1 MSRRARW
8 PRSVRART
16 TLVATGVVAVAL
28 GIAAIGLFWL
38 ISNRLVAAER
48 ASAVLRARDIA
59 GLAEA
64 AQLPTSLAFPGEATG
79 VAQVVD
85 RAGRVIASTSNL
97 EGEPPIATTVLEPGQ
112 VRSDIIGGLPFA
124 GDARF
129 VVASAAATTPTGLV
143 TVYTASSLETAE
155 QTLAAIGIA
164 MALGYPALLLVV
176 ALSASRAIGRA
187 LAPVEAIRAEVADI
201 GEHGLDRRVPEPGSG
216 DEIDRLAGTMN
227 TMLARLE
234 QSSSRQRR
242 FVADASHE
250 LRSPVAS
257 LRTVLEVASAHPET
271 ATLRATVDD
280 ALADTHRLE
289 VLVADLLT
297 LARLDDAGA
306 GLQLRPVDL
315 VETCRTSIP
324 ATATV
329 EVRRQPPREAWVTGD
344 ALVVRR
350 AVTNLVEN
358 ALRHARAK
366 VQVTIERDDRCWV
379 LRVDDD
385 GDGIA
390 SEDRERVFERFV
402 RLDDARSRD
411 EGGSGLGLAIVA
423 EIAEI
428 LGGEVEITDS
438 PLGGARF
445 SLALPAAEAPPK
457 LGAAPSRNR

>member
-1 MSRRARW
+1 
-8 PRSVRART
+8 
-16 TLVATGVVAVAL
+16 VATGVVAVAL

-64 AQLPTSLAFPGEATG
+64 AQLPKSLAFPGEASG

-85 RAGRVIASTSNL
+85 GDGRVIASTSNL
-97 EGEPPIATTVLEPGQ
+97 EGEGPIARTVLEPGQ
-112 VRSDIIGGLPFA
+112 VRSDIIAGLPIA
-124 GDARF
+124 GDSRF
-129 VVASAAATTPTGLV
+129 VVASAAVTTPTGVV
-143 TVYTASSLETAE
+143 TVYTASSLEAAD
-155 QTLAAIGIA
+155 QTLFAIGIA

-176 ALSASRAIGRA
+176 ALSASRAIGRT

-234 QSSSRQRR
+234 ESSLRQRR

-257 LRTVLEVASAHPET
+257 LRAVLEVASAHPET

-306 GLQLRPVDL
+306 GLRLQPVDL
-315 VETCRTSIP
+315 VETCRTS
-324 ATATV
+324 AASTATV
-329 EVRRQPPREAWVTGD
+329 EVRMESPQEAWVTGD
-344 ALVVRR
+344 PLVVRR

-358 ALRHARAK
+358 ALRHARTQ
-366 VQVTIERDDRCWV
+366 VTVTIERDDRYWV

-385 GDGIA
+385 GGGIA
-390 SEDRERVFERFV
+390 PEDRARVFERFV

-411 EGGSGLGLAIVA
+411 AGGSGLGLAIVA
-423 EIAEI
+423 EVAES
-428 LGGEVEITDS
+428 LGGTVEVTDS

-445 SLALPAAEAPPK
+445 TLTVPAADASPAE
-457 LGAAPSRNR
+457 PSTPG